1 MLSFATFGSFVFMI
15 MLSCTLRYSE
25 RQALTGESSDVL
37 NMEQKP
43 EAAFMQVALQPLKNQ
58 PSIGRKRKT
67 SGCIKDLWRCEHS
80 EHSEHSHKL
89 LPTPEVVFT
98 ILQAPRTYVGLDC
111 PLVSLTLHWGWC
123 PQLNQIIKLNL
134 RHLSSYDLIRK
145 RKDDVECKLY
155 LIFNPTAL
163 VA

>member
-67 SGCIKDLWRCEHS
+67 SGCIKDL
-80 EHSEHSHKL
+80 
-89 LPTPEVVFT
+89 
-98 ILQAPRTYVGLDC
+98 
-111 PLVSLTLHWGWC
+111 
-123 PQLNQIIKLNL
+123 
-134 RHLSSYDLIRK
+134 
-145 RKDDVECKLY
+145 
-155 LIFNPTAL
+155 
-163 VA
+163 